1 MTLIILPDNFN
12 TSIFYHVNIMTEEK
26 LNLDYPCVWI
36 YKIIGTDQE
45 EMKSAVREIIG
56 DRSFSINLSRT
67 SENAKYHSLNVEV
80 TVESESHR
88 QAIYEALKSH
98 RAIKIIL

>member
-1 MTLIILPDNFN
+1 
-12 TSIFYHVNIMTEEK
+12 MTENKERK

-45 EMKSAVREIIG
+45 AMKSAVHEIIR
-56 DRSFSINLSRT
+56 DRSCSINLSRS
-67 SENAKYHSLNVEV
+67 SENAKYHCLNVEV

-88 QAIYEALKSH
+88 QAIYDSLKSH
-98 RAIKIIL
+98 RAIKVIL